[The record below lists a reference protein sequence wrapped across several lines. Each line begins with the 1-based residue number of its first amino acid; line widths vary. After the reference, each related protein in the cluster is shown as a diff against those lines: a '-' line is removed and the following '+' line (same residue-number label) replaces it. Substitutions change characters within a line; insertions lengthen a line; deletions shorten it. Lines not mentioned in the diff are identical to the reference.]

1 MISSLSDYGEV
12 EGVKGDFGMVMAS
25 PGFSLL
31 KSTFGLAALMSL
43 TGRPYMSA
51 IVAVDFKGHAARSN
65 SP

>member
-1 MISSLSDYGEV
+1 
-12 EGVKGDFGMVMAS
+12 MVIAS
-25 PGFSLL
+25 PGLSLL
-31 KSTFGLAALMSL
+31 KSTFGLGALVSL